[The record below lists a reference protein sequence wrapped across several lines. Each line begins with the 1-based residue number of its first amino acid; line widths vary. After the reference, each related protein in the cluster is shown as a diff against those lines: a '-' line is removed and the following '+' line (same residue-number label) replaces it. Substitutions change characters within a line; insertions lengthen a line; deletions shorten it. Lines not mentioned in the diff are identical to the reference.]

1 MKPLISWQGEE
12 GKVGELRARALKE
25 IEQVQSGDL
34 SQAYYMRFLALRYA
48 PWRVGRSRLMTR
60 RGRLVA
66 PYRVCFRRAAP
77 WRGPVWYHPDS

>member
-34 SQAYYMRFLALRYA
+34 SQAYYMRFLTLAIRAVAGWSIPIDDPQRPFSSALS
-48 PWRVGRSRLMTR
+48 RVFQKSCAMAWP
-60 RGRLVA
+60 RLVS
-66 PYRVCFRRAAP
+66 P
-77 WRGPVWYHPDS
+77 